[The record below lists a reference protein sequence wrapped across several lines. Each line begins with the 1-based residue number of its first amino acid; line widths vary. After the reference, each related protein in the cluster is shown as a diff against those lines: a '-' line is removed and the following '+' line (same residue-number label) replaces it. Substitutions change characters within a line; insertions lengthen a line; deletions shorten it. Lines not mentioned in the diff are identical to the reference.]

1 MFDIKLTN
9 SSGGLVLVLD
19 RYGIAVAGTKMNS
32 IQNKSPQNWGR
43 RKHEDLFLQFLVY
56 ANFLAVVVKGVAGC
70 SFATG
75 AMLIHKYTL
84 PIVINV

>member
-32 IQNKSPQNWGR
+32 IQNKSPQNSV
-43 RKHEDLFLQFLVY
+43 KQEDLFLQFLVY
-56 ANFLAVVVKGVAGC
+56 ANFLAVVVK
-70 SFATG
+70 
-75 AMLIHKYTL
+75 YTRTDE
-84 PIVINV
+84 